1 MDDKLINVTISTDG
15 ACSGNPGPGGWAAI
29 LRCGQNSKEISGY
42 ESRTTNN
49 KMELRAVIEG
59 IMPLKKPCA
68 ITIRTDSQVVCNAID
83 NLDSMPANGWKTKT
97 GACRANCE
105 LLQQLY
111 KVTHDGNH
119 TLTFEKVKGH
129 DGDPDNER
137 CDELAHLAIINR
149 GVIDGAA

>member
-1 MDDKLINVTISTDG
+1 METKPNVIISTDG

-49 KMELRAVIEG
+49 KMELRAVIGG
-59 IMPLKKPCA
+59 IAPLKIPCA

-83 NLDSMPANGWKTKT
+83 NLDSMPATGWKTKT
-97 GACRANCE
+97 GARRANYE

-129 DGDPDNER
+129 AGDPDNER
-137 CDELAHLAIINR
+137 CDELAHLAITNR
-149 GVIDGAA
+149 GVTDGVA